1 MVLVPDVAPEIVYL
15 RGIEAPAQTL
25 EARGDHV
32 YLRTLGCINGCLVTL
47 DLAVVDVNVGSTG
60 GDADAAR
67 TDVGVGD
74 VNLASVQGT
83 HRIAIEHQVAV
94 VDVQHPR
101 SLTHD
106 RLVPALERCTGGGFT
121 PAGRDRSRCLRGGDA
136 VTGPRFEHAPAARGT
151 GGSGGL
157 RHERYRPGL
166 RL

>member
-1 MVLVPDVAPEIVYL
+1 
-15 RGIEAPAQTL
+15 
-25 EARGDHV
+25 EARRDRV
-32 YLRTLGCINGCLVTL
+32 YLRTLGCINGGLVTL

-121 PAGRDRSRCLRGGDA
+121 PPGRDRSRGLRGGDA
-136 VTGPRFEHAPAARGT
+136 VTGAPPAPAPPARAP
-151 GGSGGL
+151 
-157 RHERYRPGL
+157 RRPPGL
-166 RL
+166 PAPPPTPPP